1 MIYDADKLYIPAEF
15 IARHDLAARNLLAHT
30 PKEQPLGGRWP
41 CLFPKLLLSGTP
53 RPFTAINVNAFRVLN
68 VASVAQGQAS
78 GFGAPERIFKSSGT
92 SAQGRSLSAFSAAG
106 LEAYKTSITKGFRE
120 VLATRG
126 FSGQRGISL
135 IPAAAAWPDSSLAAM
150 LEWLAEVMPVDR
162 FDGFDGFDG
171 SRPFDF
177 PKNAPVWV
185 FGTAFHWVP
194 LIDRG
199 LLPVLPKGSLI
210 FYTGGTKGRVR
221 DISEAWLVAA
231 LAQGCRVPPSQIIS
245 EYGMSELASAAYTV
259 PPLDSPSNFSPSPS
273 QKRALG
279 FQKNVVP
286 FIVSGIANEGEALG
300 ALALTA
306 NQSGTGLLGVFD
318 FNRIDLPL
326 PIITED
332 VARLAPDGSF
342 ELLSRAHTA
351 PLKGCSLLAGT

>member
-15 IARHDLAARNLLAHT
+15 IARHDLAAQNLLAHT
-30 PKEQPLGGRWP
+30 SKEQPVGGRRP
-41 CLFPKLLLSGTP
+41 CLFPKLLLSGAP

-68 VASVAQGQAS
+68 VASVAHSPAE

-92 SAQGRSLSAFSAAG
+92 SAQGRSLSAFSTAG
-106 LEAYKTSITKGFRE
+106 IEAYKESITKGFRE

-135 IPAAAAWPDSSLAAM
+135 IPAGAAWSDSSLAAM

-162 FDGFDGFDG
+162 FDGFDG

-286 FIVSGIANEGEALG
+286 FIVSGIANGGEALG

-332 VARLAPDGSF
+332 VACLAPDGSF
-342 ELLSRAHTA
+342 ELLGRALTA